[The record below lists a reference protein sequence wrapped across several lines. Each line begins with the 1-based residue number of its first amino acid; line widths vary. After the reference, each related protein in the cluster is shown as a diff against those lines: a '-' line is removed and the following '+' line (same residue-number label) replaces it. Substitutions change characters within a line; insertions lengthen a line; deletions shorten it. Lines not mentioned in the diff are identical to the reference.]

1 MRPLATETV
10 AGVRQQPKVRDDFA
24 EIHDELTSLREQL
37 TRLPTRGE
45 VR

>member
-1 MRPLATETV
+1 MFPLATETV
-10 AGVRQQPKVRDDFA
+10 VGVRQQPKVRDDFA
-24 EIHDELTSLREQL
+24 EILDELLFLREQL